1 MSNVLGQ
8 GSYGCIHKPSL
19 RCGDSKPDDFYEDHV
34 SKLMLAESAAK
45 ELAEYTKV
53 RQADPKNEY
62 YPGYPTLCKLNYK
75 LNKNK
80 KAVLS
85 KTDDTSV
92 NKCKMYVKNKQPPN
106 DYRLLILA
114 DGGIDLTVY
123 GNKVS
128 EWKPSLT
135 NTRKF
140 EKFWIEA
147 HRLFI
152 GISVFLKHGLVH
164 HDLKPHNIVYNEETN
179 RLNYID
185 FGLMR
190 KMTEMNRGSNTRWF
204 NYPPEVNYYDV
215 IKFRMVYKK
224 SDEDIIDY
232 VINENKEKHNAY
244 HLQTFMRFALGEDS
258 KDKAKADEFLQEYV
272 KGCYETI
279 LAYILAYDYDAWD
292 YMIEKSY
299 DTFDIYGLGMS
310 LYMLNCGGHLL
321 APDIKDGLKV
331 IFYKMISS
339 DVDKRPDIRTL
350 INMYENFLKDSGL
363 LDKYNKKV
371 ENHKIVNGPE
381 LSNKVLSVIEQLS
394 VNEII
399 QGNVINKKEA
409 NAIAEKTPP
418 PLKVCPEGK
427 ELNPKTKK
435 CVLNCKA
442 GYTRSPATFRCIK
455 VRKPKEQKPKEQKPK
470 VCPPGKELNPKTKKC
485 VLNCKAGYTRNA
497 ATFRCTKVQK
507 LKEQKPRVCPEGK
520 VLNPNT
526 KRCVKQ
532 PTSIKCPE
540 GKVLNPNTKRC
551 VKQPTSLKCPEGK
564 VLNPKTKRC
573 VKQPT
578 SLKCPEGKVLNPK
591 TKRCV
596 KQSAPKVCP
605 EGKVLNPKT
614 QRCVKSTRK

>member
-8 GSYGCIHKPSL
+8 GAYGCIHKPSL
-19 RCGDSKPDDFYEDHV
+19 HCGDSKPDDFYEDHV

-75 LNKNK
+75 LNKSK

-114 DGGIDLTVY
+114 DGGIDLNVY
-123 GNKVS
+123 GNNMR

-190 KMTEMNRGSNTRWF
+190 KMTEMNRGSKTRWF
-204 NYPPEVNYYDV
+204 NYPPEVNYYDI
-215 IKFRMVYKK
+215 IKFRMVSRK

-232 VINENKEKHNAY
+232 VINENKDKHNAE

-258 KDKAKADEFLQEYV
+258 KNKVKADEFLHEYV

-279 LAYILAYDYDAWD
+279 IDYYNAYDYDAWN

-310 LYMLNCGGHLL
+310 LLYMLNCGGHLL
-321 APDIKDGLKV
+321 APDIKDGLRV

-339 DVDKRPDIRTL
+339 AVDKRPDIHTL
-350 INMYENFLKDSGL
+350 IDMYENFLKDSGL

-371 ENHKIVNGPE
+371 EDHKIENGTE
-381 LSNKVLSVIEQLS
+381 LSNKVLSVIEHLT

-399 QGNVINKKEA
+399 QGNVISKKEA

-418 PLKVCPEGK
+418 PLKVCPPGK
-427 ELNPKTKK
+427 ELNPKTNK

-442 GYTRSPATFRCIK
+442 GYTRSPATFRCTKI
-455 VRKPKEQKPKEQKPK
+455 RKPKIQEPK

-497 ATFRCTKVQK
+497 ATFRCTKV
-507 LKEQKPRVCPEGK
+507 KEQKPK
-520 VLNPNT
+520 V
-526 KRCVKQ
+526 
-532 PTSIKCPE
+532 
-540 GKVLNPNTKRC
+540 
-551 VKQPTSLKCPEGK
+551 
-564 VLNPKTKRC
+564 
-573 VKQPT
+573 
-578 SLKCPEGKVLNPK
+578 
-591 TKRCV
+591 
-596 KQSAPKVCP
+596 KVCP
-605 EGKVLNPKT
+605 EGKEMNPQT
-614 QRCVKSTRK
+614 QRCVLKCKKGFKRNKKTYRCVSNKRCPRGKRMNPATKRCNKYVR